1 MLRTINK
8 KTKQAKNAS
17 RLLSLP
23 ELKYLA
29 RQLAAQESNEVE
41 PAMAATSHKK
51 KQGVYTHRKGKQVH
65 NVISDLALLGVLVLL
80 TSIFLSLVH

>member
-8 KTKQAKNAS
+8 KTKQAKNTS

-51 KQGVYTHRKGKQVH
+51 SHQ
-65 NVISDLALLGVLVLL
+65 NAI
-80 TSIFLSLVH
+80 